1 MRKLIT
7 ITLLAL
13 FAMSFMTT
21 SKISESDRVLGVW
34 MESTGK
40 AKVKISKI
48 GAKYFGKIVWLKEPI
63 DPDTKK
69 PKTDKKNPNADLRNT
84 PLKGLRIFKD
94 FVYAGDGLWN
104 KGTIY
109 DSRKGKTY
117 KCNITMKDINTLD
130 IRGYIGISAI
140 GRSDTWTRQVKSKK

>member
-1 MRKLIT
+1 MRKIILIA
-7 ITLLAL
+7 ITALL
-13 FAMSFMTT
+13 AMSFVSTA
-21 SKISESDRVLGVW
+21 KVAEEDRILGVW

-48 GAKYFGKIVWLKEPI
+48 GKKYFGKIVWLKEPI

-69 PKTDKKNPNADLRNT
+69 PKVDKNNPNEKLKSK

-117 KCNITMKDINTLD
+117 SCKITMKDINTLD
-130 IRGYIGISAI
+130 IRGYIGISLI
-140 GRSDTWTRQVKSKK
+140 GRSDTWTRQGKKK

>member
-1 MRKLIT
+1 MRRNIIIALV
-7 ITLLAL
+7 AL
-13 FAMSFMTT
+13 FTMSFVTT
-21 SKISESDRVLGVW
+21 TNAPSDEDRVLGVW

-48 GAKYFGKIVWLKEPI
+48 GNKYFGKIVWLKEPI
-63 DPDTKK
+63 DAETNE
-69 PKTDKKNPNADLRNT
+69 PKLDKNNPNAELQGVK
-84 PLKGLRIFKD
+84 LKGLRIFKD

-117 KCNITMKDINTLD
+117 SCKITMKDINTLD
-130 IRGYIGISAI
+130 IRGFVGISLL
-140 GRSDTWTRQVKSKK
+140 GRTDTWTRQ